1 MADNRITIQAEFGQ
15 SYKDLGFVGRVGE
28 NDSREIVFDCAD
40 ALTQFPGASIVCVI
54 KRACD
59 TKPYSAALTE
69 DGYSRILPL
78 SAVENAVAGQIMI
91 ELRAVSNDT
100 ILKSAMF
107 SGRIAESLQGEG
119 DRPGNPASDML
130 NRIDSTLQS
139 ATETQKKLL
148 IALDGVDTAVDGA
161 NAAAENAQAVA
172 DTVQAKLD
180 NGEFVGPAGKDG
192 ADGAPGKDGKDGA
205 PGPKGDTGATGPQGA
220 PGSDASVTAENI
232 QAALGYTPVKDVQVA
247 GSSVLV
253 GGVADVPIAN
263 MNEPG
268 VVSVLTPQ
276 DSGIWNDNGSL
287 KVSYA
292 TDAEISS
299 RLGNRK
305 AIVCANM
312 DYAVKA
318 ALCDGKGAAWTAN
331 EQKAARERM
340 GVDKPYELIESI
352 TTDGTAIVERE
363 AEPNRTPYNLSHAI
377 VVVTS
382 PKNMESESTIYTHIS
397 TGDAAQYSFAVF
409 PKNVAYFRRAMYS
422 AEVKNGIIFYAST
435 IAINVYG
442 NLQDQGNTDIG
453 QITQSPTLKF
463 TNNNIKKIQVNG
475 ANTSAIAAGFLI
487 QIYGVRA

>member
-59 TKPYSAALTE
+59 TKPYSAPLTE
-69 DGYSRILPL
+69 NESSRILPL

-119 DRPGNPASDML
+119 DRPGNPVRDVL
-130 NRIDSTLQS
+130 DRVDSTLQS

-148 IALDGVDTAVDGA
+148 SALDGVDTAVDGA
-161 NAAAENAQAVA
+161 NTAAENAQAVA

-180 NGEFVGPAGKDG
+180 NGDFVGPAGK
-192 ADGAPGKDGKDGA
+192 P
-205 PGPKGDTGATGPQGA
+205 GA
-220 PGSDASVTAENI
+220 PGSDASVNAENVK
-232 QAALGYTPVKDVQVA
+232 AALGYTPVKDVQMAGESLVQDSVA
-247 GSSVLV
+247 TIPLAGYNRL
-253 GGVADVPIAN
+253 
-263 MNEPG
+263 G
-268 VVSVLTPQ
+268 VVQLDPAGFAAASTEGKLALVPP
-276 DSGIWNDNGSL
+276 
-287 KVSYA
+287 
-292 TDAEISS
+292 TDAQISTHTHTQRPITPS
-299 RLGNRK
+299 
-305 AIVCANM
+305 CM
-312 DYAVKA
+312 DYALKA
-318 ALCDGKGAAWTAN
+318 AMCDGKGAAWMAN

-340 GVDKPYELIESI
+340 GIDKAYELIESI
-352 TTDGTAIVERE
+352 SADGTAIVERE
-363 AEPNRTPYNLSHAI
+363 AEPNGTPYNLSHAI

-382 PKNMESESTIYTHIS
+382 PKNMESEITIYTHMS
-397 TGDAAQYSFAVF
+397 TGDAIQYSFAVF

-422 AEVKNGIIFYAST
+422 AEVRNGIIFYTST
-435 IAINVYG
+435 IATNVYG
-442 NLQDQGNTDIG
+442 NLQDKGNTDTG
-453 QITQSPTLKF
+453 QIAQSPTLKF
-463 TNNNIKKIQVNG
+463 TNNNIKKIKIAG